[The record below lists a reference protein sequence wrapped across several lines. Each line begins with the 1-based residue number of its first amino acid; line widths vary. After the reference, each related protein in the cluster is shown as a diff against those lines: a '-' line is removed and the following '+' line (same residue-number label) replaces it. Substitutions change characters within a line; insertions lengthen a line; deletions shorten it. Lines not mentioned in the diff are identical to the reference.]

1 LISGEKGEDRRQV
14 RDKATPGMAFFYH
27 AVVLAPSLEQWRLV
41 EGRWAVAMHALT
53 SFVEYW

>member
-1 LISGEKGEDRRQV
+1 V